1 MHVVITGANR
11 GIGLELA
18 KIYEAQG
25 CQVTKTSR
33 KAMPGYAT
41 LDVNDPASH
50 EAFAASLDG
59 TPVDLYIANA
69 GINIRNDESVDTG
82 YAADEWAQTFQ
93 TNVTGVFLGIQSML
107 PTLRAS
113 PAPKIAIIS
122 SQLASST
129 NSGTGMLTYRAS
141 KAAVLNLG
149 RNLAKELA
157 PEKLPV
163 GIFHPGWVVTD
174 MGGTGADITVDISAT
189 GLVGRIDALS
199 MANTGIYEDYKGDAL
214 PY

>member
-18 KIYEAQG
+18 KIYEAKG
-25 CQVTKTSR
+25 WQVTKTSR

-41 LDVNDPASH
+41 LNVNDPASH
-50 EAFAASLDG
+50 QAFAASLSG
-59 TPVDLYIANA
+59 APVDLYIANA
-69 GINIRNDESVDTG
+69 GINIRNDESVTTG
-82 YAADEWAQTFQ
+82 YAADEWTQTFQ

-107 PTLRAS
+107 PALRAA
-113 PAPKIAIIS
+113 PAPKIVIIS

-157 PEKLPV
+157 AENLPV

-174 MGGTGADITVDISAT
+174 MGGAGADITVDVSAR
-189 GLVGRIDALS
+189 GLVRRIDALS
-199 MANTGIYEDYKGDAL
+199 ITNTGIYEDYKGDAL

>member
-1 MHVVITGANR
+1 MHVIITGANR

-59 TPVDLYIANA
+59 APVDLYIANA

-107 PTLRAS
+107 PALRAA

-157 PEKLPV
+157 PEGLPV

-174 MGGTGADITVDISAT
+174 MGGAGADITVDVSAS

>member
-25 CQVTKTSR
+25 WQVTKTSR

-41 LDVNDPASH
+41 LNVNDPASH
-50 EAFAASLDG
+50 QAFAASLDG

-69 GINIRNDESVDTG
+69 GINIRNDESVTTG
-82 YAADEWAQTFQ
+82 YAADEWTQTFQ

-107 PTLRAS
+107 PALRAA
-113 PAPKIAIIS
+113 PAPKIVIIS

-157 PEKLPV
+157 AENLPV

-174 MGGTGADITVDISAT
+174 MGGAGADITVDVSAR
-189 GLVGRIDALS
+189 GLVRRIDALS
-199 MANTGIYEDYKGDAL
+199 IANTGIYEDYKGDAL

>member
-1 MHVVITGANR
+1 MHVIITGANR

-25 CQVTKTSR
+25 WQVTKTSR

-41 LDVNDPASH
+41 LNVNDPASH
-50 EAFAASLDG
+50 QAFAASLDG

-69 GINIRNDESVDTG
+69 GINIRNDESVTTG
-82 YAADEWAQTFQ
+82 YAADEWTQTFQ

-107 PTLRAS
+107 PALRAA
-113 PAPKIAIIS
+113 PAPKIVIIS

-157 PEKLPV
+157 AENLPV

-174 MGGTGADITVDISAT
+174 MGGAGADITVDVSAR
-189 GLVGRIDALS
+189 GLVRRIDALS
-199 MANTGIYEDYKGDAL
+199 IANTGIYEDYKGDAL

>member
-1 MHVVITGANR
+1 MHVGITGANR

-25 CQVTKTSR
+25 CRVTKTSR

-50 EAFAASLDG
+50 QAFAASLDG
-59 TPVDLYIANA
+59 APVDLYIANA
-69 GINIRNDESVDTG
+69 GINIRNDESVTTG

-107 PTLRAS
+107 PALRAA

-157 PEKLPV
+157 PENLPV

-174 MGGTGADITVDISAT
+174 MGGAGADITVDVSAS
-189 GLVGRIDALS
+189 GLVRRIAALS
-199 MANTGIYEDYKGDAL
+199 MANTGIYEDYNGDAL

>member
-18 KIYEAQG
+18 KIYESQG

-107 PTLRAS
+107 PALRAAS
-113 PAPKIAIIS
+113 APKIAIIS

-157 PEKLPV
+157 PENLPV

-174 MGGTGADITVDISAT
+174 MGGAGADITVDVSAS

>member
-1 MHVVITGANR
+1 MHVIITGANR

-50 EAFAASLDG
+50 EAFAASLDEA
-59 TPVDLYIANA
+59 PVDLYIANA

-107 PTLRAS
+107 PAMRAA

-157 PEKLPV
+157 PEELAV

-174 MGGTGADITVDISAT
+174 MGGAGADITVDVSAS

-199 MANTGIYEDYKGDAL
+199 LANTGIYEDYKGDAL

>member
-25 CQVTKTSR
+25 WQVTKTSR

-41 LDVNDPASH
+41 LNVNDPASH

-69 GINIRNDESVDTG
+69 GINIRNDESVTTG
-82 YAADEWAQTFQ
+82 YAADEWTQTFQ

-107 PTLRAS
+107 PALRAA
-113 PAPKIAIIS
+113 PAPKIVIIS

-157 PEKLPV
+157 AENLPV

-174 MGGTGADITVDISAT
+174 MGGASADITVDVSAR
-189 GLVGRIDALS
+189 GLVRRIDALS
-199 MANTGIYEDYKGDAL
+199 IANTGIYEDYKGDAL